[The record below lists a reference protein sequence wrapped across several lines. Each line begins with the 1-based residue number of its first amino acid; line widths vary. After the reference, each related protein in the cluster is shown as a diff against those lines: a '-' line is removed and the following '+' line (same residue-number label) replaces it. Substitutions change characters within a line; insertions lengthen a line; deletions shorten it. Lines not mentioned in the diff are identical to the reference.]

1 MIAGSA
7 GKAACSRSNSPFV
20 LTEMPP
26 DLFQGGTLTGRW
38 IPHNLL
44 CSLPLRNGAKGIKHC
59 VKGRARKQRAES
71 FKIPPAAAYS
81 VCFIN
86 WDSKQNWGAR
96 AAALVGESPSC
107 VLPDSFE
114 IPVEF
119 QPGALAAQSGRRRC
133 RTKLLQRS
141 GQPGGPPRSFRR
153 LETLGSGMTFREE
166 PWQLGCSF
174 PAADT

>member
-7 GKAACSRSNSPFV
+7 GTAACSRSNSLFV

-81 VCFIN
+81 DCFRN
-86 WDSKQNWGAR
+86 WDSPLAVCCLILLKFLLNFSQALWLLNQVVGGAAQNFCSDQDG
-96 AAALVGESPSC
+96 LVG
-107 VLPDSFE
+107 LL
-114 IPVEF
+114 
-119 QPGALAAQSGRRRC
+119 ALSGVQ
-133 RTKLLQRS
+133 KLQ
-141 GQPGGPPRSFRR
+141 GVG
-153 LETLGSGMTFREE
+153 
-166 PWQLGCSF
+166 
-174 PAADT
+174 